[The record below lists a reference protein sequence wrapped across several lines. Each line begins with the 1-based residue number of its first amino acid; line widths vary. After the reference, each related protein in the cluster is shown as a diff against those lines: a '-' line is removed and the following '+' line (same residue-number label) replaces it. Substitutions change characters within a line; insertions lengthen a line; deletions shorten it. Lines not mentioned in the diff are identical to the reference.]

1 MLYIINKVIDYM
13 HQLCFLYML
22 NYPAVY
28 TLSEQEKMAAHM
40 QGTVFALARLKIFL
54 SIKNLYHM

>member
-1 MLYIINKVIDYM
+1 MLSTYAKLSAI
-13 HQLCFLYML
+13 
-22 NYPAVY
+22 Y

-40 QGTVFALARLKIFL
+40 QGTVFALARLKIVL